1 MAVDRVAP
9 ELLGQRHR
17 ALSPLQRLWRQG
29 DLDPAGMAHEPT
41 AGAFLTS
48 GQSGLKGGPVK
59 GRDEHLSEAKQRALI
74 RVSMGGFTHA
84 VRGLRADLAEHP
96 LTKGVISSE
105 QALRG
110 FRASMDATLGRGS
123 QALIKW
129 IEDLR

>member
-1 MAVDRVAP
+1 MR
-9 ELLGQRHR
+9 
-17 ALSPLQRLWRQG
+17 
-29 DLDPAGMAHEPT
+29 
-41 AGAFLTS
+41 
-48 GQSGLKGGPVK
+48 

-110 FRASMDATLGRGS
+110 FKAAMDAAFGRGS
-123 QALIKW
+123 QALTNW
-129 IEDLR
+129 IEDLE